1 MVRNGNA
8 TRRRTAAGDT
18 AAAGE
23 NPTGSSSGLDLT
35 FGCSTPSAC
44 PLRPIGRGGWYPS
57 GHRQRTPP
65 PQPGVF
71 EAKWAKTAPYHML
84 KHHGIDLMVKVT
96 PIATPDWLICNIEFL
111 GCRLTCAHGEK
122 PSGLV
127 AFFGT
132 PGKGSHTFTQV
143 AMAGQHDVEKETGDC
158 SQPSSITVRDA
169 IDTSGNGGP
178 PYCSRTGVDE
188 GSYARGVLR
197 PYFVFGVEGY
207 WVQPC

>member
-1 MVRNGNA
+1 MCTVSI
-8 TRRRTAAGDT
+8 
-18 AAAGE
+18 
-23 NPTGSSSGLDLT
+23 PKYTGKS
-35 FGCSTPSAC
+35 
-44 PLRPIGRGGWYPS
+44 
-57 GHRQRTPP
+57 
-65 PQPGVF
+65 
-71 EAKWAKTAPYHML
+71 
-84 KHHGIDLMVKVT
+84 
-96 PIATPDWLICNIEFL
+96 
-111 GCRLTCAHGEK
+111 GEK

-158 SQPSSITVRDA
+158 SQPSNITVRDA

-207 WVQPC
+207 WVQQC